1 MSNQDRKNKISELE
15 SLYQE
20 ALNSSV
26 PEAQV
31 VNELSNLA
39 QKLPEIELYDYD
51 KDIKESKQEGN
62 QVIENM
68 ANLYLG
74 TTPDVLNHP
83 YIKKKK
89 EHDAINQADMLF
101 LKKMAMR
108 ALIIQLKQMDMG
120 DTSHRNFETFY
131 TGLKEIRDIVK
142 QSTSTQNL
150 QETFY
155 KQLKEDLGIT
165 TQPTVS
171 TDGSNGTGNNGN
183 ITDAKS
189 LNETIRRMMEKKKLD
204 AEDDENK

>member
-1 MSNQDRKNKISELE
+1 MANQERKDKLSELE
-15 SLYQE
+15 ALYQE

-31 VNELSNLA
+31 VNELTDLA
-39 QKLPEIELYDYD
+39 NKLPEIELYDYD
-51 KDIKESKQEGN
+51 KDIKESKIEGT

-74 TTPDVLNHP
+74 TTPEVLNHP

-89 EHDAINQADMLF
+89 EHDGINQADMLF

-131 TGLKEIRDIVK
+131 SGIKEIRDIVK

-155 KQLKEDLGIT
+155 KQLKEDLNIT
-165 TQPTVS
+165 AQPTVTEGTS
-171 TDGSNGTGNNGN
+171 GNSNPSN
-183 ITDAKS
+183 ITDAKN
-189 LNETIRRMMEKKKLD
+189 LNDVIRRMMEKKKS
-204 AEDDENK
+204 DEKDNESGL

>member
-1 MSNQDRKNKISELE
+1 MSNQERKKKFAELDNMYEEAMHTQEIKI
-15 SLYQE
+15 
-20 ALNSSV
+20 
-26 PEAQV
+26 
-31 VNELSNLA
+31 NEITDLV
-39 QKLPEIELYDYD
+39 QKLPEIEIYDYE
-51 KDIKESKQEGN
+51 KDISESKQEGN

-74 TTPDVLNHP
+74 TTPEVLNHP

-165 TQPTVS
+165 AQPTVS
-171 TDGSNGTGNNGN
+171 MDGSNGSGTSNGN

-189 LNETIRRMMEKKKLD
+189 LNDTIRKLMEKKKN
-204 AEDDENK
+204 ESSENEE